1 MNIQISSSH
10 KVKLTILGTEDK
22 IIRRARKQT
31 NTTDNNNEGKNQHW
45 IGYRNHTQ
53 LQSTYKKHPL
63 NIKN

>member
-22 IIRRARKQT
+22 IIRCARKQT
-31 NTTDNNNEGKNQHW
+31 NTTDNNNEEKNQCW

-53 LQSTYKKHPL
+53 L
-63 NIKN
+63 